1 LHQFRARQGRRRFP
15 VQVVYSESGRLDL
28 DAPIFNTSKLT
39 AIVVTTDSGARRL
52 RSEGSDG
59 RGITIFLADETRIE
73 SSGLIR
79 AHERLLDELDVRY
92 LECEDG
98 GSGAYGFWASGHPG

>member
-1 LHQFRARQGRRRFP
+1 LHQFRARQGRRRFPEGRRGLSAPTP

-79 AHERLLDELDVRY
+79 AHERLLDELDVR
-92 LECEDG
+92 
-98 GSGAYGFWASGHPG
+98 